1 MVLYK
6 IINLGGGVRYSRVSE
21 DVSHVVLGEKEQSIV
36 TEIQQLN
43 NRFVGY
49 TYTYC
54 IEDYFRKEFK
64 IGLLYPLAKNN

>member
-43 NRFVGY
+43 NRFGGA
-49 TYTYC
+49 TYARTV
-54 IEDYFRKEFK
+54 
-64 IGLLYPLAKNN
+64 